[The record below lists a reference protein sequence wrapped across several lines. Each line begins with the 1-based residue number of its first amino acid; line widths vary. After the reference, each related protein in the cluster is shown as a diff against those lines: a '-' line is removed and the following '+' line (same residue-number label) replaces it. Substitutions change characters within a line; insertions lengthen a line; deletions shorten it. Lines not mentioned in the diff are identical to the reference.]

1 MALANV
7 LSQTIHRQS
16 SLQRCVEADLT
27 MVSVALPLIL
37 GVGVRHVGEELTRR
51 SQYAAPLHTVYP

>member
-1 MALANV
+1 
-7 LSQTIHRQS
+7 
-16 SLQRCVEADLT
+16 